1 MSDKIDDEP
10 EFVVS
15 HFLSRPR
22 IILFGFCLLFAS
34 ISWYYYEY
42 HYALNSEAPLFEGDL
57 GPTRIRPETSD
68 SSGLTPNTDKML
80 YDNFMGKDA
89 KDHTSSV
96 TVVPEPEQPLKI
108 HSENTNNIYEDVIAE
123 IIAGHEIGK
132 VDSNQE
138 NLDEFAKYFTQNN
151 NDNISKTLNIVSID
165 HNIQQTY
172 SPKKEETN
180 ILYYVQILSSRSI
193 QEAEREWQ
201 NLLKSHYKTLH
212 NFQHFIEKTETKGR
226 GIFYKLLIGE
236 FGKFSQAKT
245 VCKKLMDSNKPCV
258 VIKGK

>member
-22 IILFGFCLLFAS
+22 MIFAIFCLLFVS

-42 HYALNSEAPLFEGDL
+42 HYTLNSEVPLLEGDL
-57 GPTRIRPETSD
+57 GPTRIRPESNEAT
-68 SSGLTPNTDKML
+68 LTPNADKML
-80 YDNFMGKDA
+80 YDNFMGKNA
-89 KDHTSSV
+89 KDHISSV

-108 HSENTNNIYEDVIAE
+108 YSDNTNMYEDVISQ
-123 IIAGHEIGK
+123 IIDGHEAAN
-132 VDSNQE
+132 VQNNQD
-138 NLDEFAKYFTQNN
+138 NSDEFTKYLEQNI
-151 NDNISKTLNIVSID
+151 NDNNINKTLNIVSID
-165 HNIQQTY
+165 QSIEQNY
-172 SPKKEETN
+172 STLKEEN
-180 ILYYVQILSSRSI
+180 SILYYVQILSSRSI
-193 QEAEREWQ
+193 QEGEREWQ

-212 NFQHFIEKTETKGR
+212 NFQHFIEKTEIHGR
-226 GIFYKLLIGE
+226 GIFYRLLVGE
-236 FGKFSQAKT
+236 FTKFSQAKA